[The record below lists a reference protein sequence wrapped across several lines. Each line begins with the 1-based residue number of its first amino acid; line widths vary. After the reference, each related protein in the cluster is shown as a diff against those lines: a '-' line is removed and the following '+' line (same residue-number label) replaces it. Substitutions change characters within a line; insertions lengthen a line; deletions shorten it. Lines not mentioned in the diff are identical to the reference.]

1 MSYNEIPFEEK
12 AVQLIPEDFEILS
25 EYSWDMTGYTSRFG
39 FFYLGN
45 EKADV
50 EGLTRWQTEHIFQ
63 LTPTPPGMEDA
74 FPGIEKG
81 NRIDKK
87 KQREIIKRNESVGDT
102 YIAQAVQEKNLRYL
116 SFYLHAYERR
126 LNAKVYFFLRR
137 NGMDTYDP
145 AQFLDVKLACQEVI
159 LKKLPTYDPGK
170 GAKYLT
176 YMYEF
181 IEDALISFRLRQE
194 CWTIDSLDIYKGIR
208 RMAAIYNASGG
219 DAEKAMEKFC
229 KETSCQPKTAVEY
242 LEQAIGIRARQS
254 EIIIDRDEDE
264 EAIIEEV
271 IPGSMND
278 LCYEVSRQ
286 WMAQA
291 VQNSLAKLSWR
302 DQKIIK
308 ARNAICWNCGGMMAM
323 KERYSYRDISV
334 QLMNGSSDG
343 GAEKA
348 YNTALARFTA
358 QLAEDH
364 VIRVV
369 DMKLEKVTRRKKKI
383 AAATYRYQ
391 ADCDGEWGEIQF
403 DFEKRNAKI
412 VLLADWDT
420 SKTKLYAKKVIDHI
434 WRTSGNDLPKKERI
448 VFER

>member
-1 MSYNEIPFEEK
+1 MSYQEIPFEEK
-12 AVQLIPEDFEILS
+12 AVQLIPEDLEILS

-50 EGLTRWQTEHIFQ
+50 EGLTRWQAEHIFQ

-74 FPGIEKG
+74 FPNIENGNHISKEKRKGIL
-81 NRIDKK
+81 KK
-87 KQREIIKRNESVGDT
+87 NEAVGDE
-102 YIAQAVQEKNLRYL
+102 YLIRAVEEKELRYL
-116 SFYLHAYERR
+116 SFYLHAYEHR

-145 AQFLDVKLACQEVI
+145 VQFLDLKLALQEVI
-159 LKKLPTYDPGK
+159 LKKLPSFDPSK
-170 GAKYLT
+170 GARFLT

-208 RMAAIYNASGG
+208 RMAAIYNATGG
-219 DAEKAMEKFC
+219 DATKAMEKLC
-229 KETSCQPKTAVEY
+229 KETGCQPKTAVEY
-242 LEQAIGIRARQS
+242 LERAVGIRARQS
-254 EIIIDRDEDE
+254 EVIIDRDEDDK
-264 EAIIEEV
+264 AIIEDV
-271 IPGSMND
+271 IPDAMGD
-278 LCYEVSRQ
+278 LCYELSKQ
-286 WMAQA
+286 WLAQA
-291 VQNSLAKLSWR
+291 VRDSFSKLFWR
-302 DQKIIK
+302 DQTMIK
-308 ARNAICWNCGGMMAM
+308 ARNAICWNCGGMMSI
-323 KERYSYRDISV
+323 KERYSYKDISV

-348 YNTALARFTA
+348 YNTALTRFTS
-358 QLAEDH
+358 QLAEDN

-369 DMKLEKVTRRKKKI
+369 DIKLEKVTRRKKKI
-383 AAATYRYQ
+383 ATATYRYQ

-403 DFEKRNAKI
+403 DFEKRKEEI
-412 VLLADWDT
+412 LRLADWDT
-420 SKTKLYAKKVIDHI
+420 SRTKLYAKKVIDRI
-434 WRTSGNDLPKKERI
+434 LRTGGNDLPKKERI

>member
-1 MSYNEIPFEEK
+1 MSYEEVQFEEK

-50 EGLTRWQTEHIFQ
+50 EGLTRWQAEHIFQ

-74 FPGIEKG
+74 FPDIENG

-87 KQREIIKRNESVGDT
+87 TQREIIKRNEASGDT
-102 YIAQAVQEKNLRYL
+102 YIAQAVQEKNLKYL
-116 SFYLHAYERR
+116 TFYLHAYEHR

-145 AQFLDVKLACQEVI
+145 AQFLDMKLALQEVI
-159 LKKLPTYDPGK
+159 LKKLPSFDPGK
-170 GAKYLT
+170 GAKFLT
-176 YMYEF
+176 YMYNS

-194 CWTIDSLDIYKGIR
+194 SWTIDSLDIYKGIR
-208 RMAAIYNASGG
+208 RMATMYNASGG
-219 DAEKAMEKFC
+219 DAAKATEKFC
-229 KETSCQPKTAVEY
+229 KETGCKPKTAAEY
-242 LEQAIGIRARQS
+242 LEQAVGIRARQS
-254 EIIIDRDEDE
+254 EILMNQEGEEEAVIE
-264 EAIIEEV
+264 EAI
-271 IPGSMND
+271 PDSMGD
-278 LCYEVSRQ
+278 LCYEISKQ

-291 VQNSLAKLSWR
+291 IQDSLSKLSWR
-302 DQKIIK
+302 DQTMIQV
-308 ARNAICWNCGGMMAM
+308 RNAICWNCGGMQPM
-323 KERYSYRDISV
+323 KERYSYEAISV

-348 YNTALARFTA
+348 YNAALARFTA
-358 QLAEDH
+358 QLIEDH

-369 DMKLEKVTRRKKKI
+369 DMKLERVTRRKKKI
-383 AAATYRYQ
+383 AAAIYRYQ
-391 ADCDGEWGEIQF
+391 ADCDSEWGEIQF
-403 DFEKRNAKI
+403 DFEKRNAEI
-412 VLLADWDT
+412 LQLADWDT
-420 SKTKLYAKKVIDHI
+420 SRTRLYAKRVIDRI
-434 WRTSGNDLPKKERI
+434 LRTGGNDLPKKERI